1 MEEVIEQAGGSLW
14 IPPVNPVVRLGRLLT
29 RVFGCWHREMS
40 LPFSRGK
47 VTYRACIAC
56 GARRCFDLDRWV
68 MVGSYY
74 YPTVR

>member
-1 MEEVIEQAGGSLW
+1 MEEVIEQTGGSLRFSA
-14 IPPVNPVVRLGRLLT
+14 VNPVVRTEKLLT
-29 RVFGCWHREMS
+29 RVFGCWHRVMS

-47 VTYRACIAC
+47 VTYRTCAAC

-68 MVGSYY
+68 MFGPYY